1 MRVVFF
7 VPLSCIALYEATM
20 SNNSTKE
27 WMNNWL
33 RDDNE
38 GADVN
43 DRPETRDP
51 DVPDDEENG
60 LKISKVK
67 FAELIQVFPN
77 TAQVWNHPVHSR
89 ALIAGLTDLLVRS
102 VDGSVIS
109 Q

>member
-7 VPLSCIALYEATM
+7 IPLSCIALYEATLT
-20 SNNSTKE
+20 NSTKE
-27 WMNNWL
+27 WMSNWL

-38 GADVN
+38 GPGVN

-51 DVPDDEENG
+51 EVPDDEENG

-77 TAQVWNHPVHSR
+77 TAQVRNHS
-89 ALIAGLTDLLVRS
+89 LFICFECGTD
-102 VDGSVIS
+102 
-109 Q
+109 